1 MSAEEVEAYLRER
14 IPLSTAMG
22 VRVKS
27 ATVDSVRLAA
37 PLAPNVN
44 HHETVFGG
52 SASAVATLAAWT
64 LLHLRL
70 QAARGAKRPESPDG
84 GPEKP
89 GSGRSW
95 DTVQLVIQ
103 RGAME
108 YRKPIP
114 GDFDAVC
121 EFSDAA
127 AWERFSD
134 TYARRGRARLTLRSR
149 LVFDDHDMASFEG
162 DFVALRRGWKRC

>member
-1 MSAEEVEAYLRER
+1 MHAEEVEAYLREH

-27 ATVDSVRLAA
+27 ATVDRVRLAA

-70 QAARGAKRPESPDG
+70 EAARGASPPESLDG
-84 GPEKP
+84 GHEGP
-89 GSGRSW
+89 GSSRPW
-95 DTVQLVIQ
+95 DRVQLVIQ

-121 EFSDAA
+121 EFCDAP
-127 AWERFSD
+127 AWTRFSA

-162 DFVALRRGWKRC
+162 EFVALRRD